1 MKSNQTYLK
10 FQKSKRHGYWIV
22 VELSTGCYKN
32 SEILP
37 FGPPS
42 STWGRWAK
50 ISPLFTPLWITR
62 ASHCSIPFS
71 IASIGDPDD
80 DYLGRE
86 HHQGGPPMETL
97 NQLFARMLV
106 FIYHCFDRVVVNGYL
121 SMLSRPENVVYFFR
135 QVVGIPRI
143 TKEVLM
149 QRTQQYQTWVQAY
162 ALNHDIPIQW
172 AEKRVR
178 KEDQVA
184 PFLKRMERQ
193 NRYGVYFIYKS
204 MEQGSTFRCSSPK
217 FPTKD
222 PNYTLLSKTRSRF
235 THYYFYL
242 RDPKLGPMI
251 LRVASFLPFQAT
263 YYINGHS
270 FLEAELNRTGIS
282 FQKKDNAFLAI
293 DDPQALQEASDR
305 LTPELLQERFDY
317 WTFVLGPKFSKRER
331 KLMNLD
337 RFYAFCQVEYC
348 LNFIFRKTFPIH
360 KLFERSCELG
370 LLELTAEKIS
380 QIFGQRITRQ
390 LKGKLHTTLERI
402 DHGHHVLRAYFKH
415 GFVKQYEKFQT
426 FLRIE
431 LCNNNLK
438 DFFLKKGIQHLAAVR
453 THFLPIID
461 RFASFEAQALQV
473 HVDFP
478 FFQPLAL
485 PIVSGHTK
493 IPGIKIHDT
502 RIVRLMEVLMHSGA
516 SISSWQTDPLHQTLL
531 KTFDLQSHSYTLTQ
545 LRYDLRKMKA
555 HGLVQRDPHH
565 YCYRLTKKGIKVS
578 LLFLLFHK
586 RICGPIANSLFHFRP
601 SLNGHP
607 KNKLE
612 EAYQKTDKAVQ
623 HIIELLAA

>member
-1 MKSNQTYLK
+1 
-10 FQKSKRHGYWIV
+10 
-22 VELSTGCYKN
+22 
-32 SEILP
+32 
-37 FGPPS
+37 
-42 STWGRWAK
+42 
-50 ISPLFTPLWITR
+50 
-62 ASHCSIPFS
+62 
-71 IASIGDPDD
+71 
-80 DYLGRE
+80 
-86 HHQGGPPMETL
+86 MEAL
-97 NQLFARMLV
+97 NHLFARMLV
-106 FIYHCFDRVVVNGYL
+106 FVYHCFDRVVVNGYL

-135 QVVGIPRI
+135 QVVGVPSV
-143 TKEVLM
+143 TKEVLRK
-149 QRTQQYQTWVQAY
+149 RTDDYQGWVEAY
-162 ALNHDIPIQW
+162 ALHQGIPIEW
-172 AEKRVR
+172 AEKKVR
-178 KEDQVA
+178 KEDQMA
-184 PFLKRMERQ
+184 PLLKRTERQ

-222 PNYTLLSKTRSRF
+222 PNYTLVSKTRSRF

-251 LRVASFLPFQAT
+251 LRVASFLPFQTT

-270 FLEAELNRTGIS
+270 FVEAELNRSGIS

-293 DDPQALQEASDR
+293 DEPQALQKASDR

-317 WTFVLGPKFSKRER
+317 WTFLLGPKFSKRER

-348 LNFIFRKTFPIH
+348 LNFIFRRTFPIH

-390 LKGKLHTTLERI
+390 LKGKLQSTLQRI
-402 DHGHHVLRAYFKH
+402 DHGHHILRAYFKH
-415 GFVKQYEKFQT
+415 AFVKQYEKFQT

-431 LCNNNLK
+431 LCSNDLK
-438 DFFLKKGIQHLAAVR
+438 DFFLKKGIQHLEAIR
-453 THFLPIID
+453 THFLPITD

-478 FFQPLAL
+478 LFQRLAL
-485 PIVSGHTK
+485 PIMSGQSK

-502 RIVRLMEVLMHSGA
+502 RLIRLMEVLIHSG
-516 SISSWQTDPLHQTLL
+516 SSVSTWRTHGLHQALL
-531 KTFDLQSHSYTLTQ
+531 KTFDLKPSAYTLTQ

-555 HGLVQRDPHH
+555 HGLVQRDLPH
-565 YCYRLTKKGIKVS
+565 YCYRLTDKGRKAS

-586 RICGPIANSLFHFRP
+586 RVCGPIANSLFHFRP
-601 SLNGHP
+601 TLNGHP
-607 KNKLE
+607 KSKLE
-612 EAYQKTDKAVQ
+612 VAYHKADNAVQ
-623 HIIELLAA
+623 NLIELLAA